1 MQSIEN
7 ENNILRITWDEPI
20 ISGGAKISYFRC
32 IAENEL
38 SGRIQIQGP
47 FDESIR
53 ECEFSNLDIGRH
65 KIHLEITVHGSVQP
79 LSSNPIYVDI
89 GQKPEAPNLQI
100 QVLGLAERKKLD
112 KIASNLINKRDRL
125 LRIVTF
131 PKGEKANLPKLIANL
146 RHLEDALND
155 CLKLLANYT
164 GLIVANLSWSCY
176 QPNQTVRLLG
186 FRIYVNGKQYG
197 SDLNA
202 SARSVRIKVLI

>member
-7 ENNILRITWDEPI
+7 ENNILRITWDEPV

-53 ECEFSNLDIGRH
+53 ECEFSNLDLGRH
-65 KIHLEITVHGSVQP
+65 KVHLEITVHGSVEP
-79 LSSNPIYVDI
+79 LCSNPIYVDI
-89 GQKPEAPNLQI
+89 GKKPEAPNLQI

-112 KIASNLINKRDRL
+112 KITCNLINKRDRL

-131 PKGEKANLPKLIANL
+131 PKGEKTNLPKSIANL

-164 GLIVANLSWSCY
+164 GLIVANLTWSCY

-202 SARSVRIKVLI
+202 SARSVRIKVYF